1 MGGTIVAH
9 SRVGDGST
17 FEVELSVAEAPT
29 EKAPAPGEEPDQT
42 PPSSA
47 RAASVLYVEDNLA
60 NVRLMER
67 IVSRRPGVTLLVAIQ
82 GSLALE
88 LAREHRPNLILLDLN
103 LPDMPGVEVLR
114 RLRADPLT
122 ATTPVVVISGDA
134 MPGQAER
141 VRALGA
147 NDFVSKPFNLSRLLA
162 VIDEAGLAQEDN
174 APNG

>member
-1 MGGTIVAH
+1 VDQT
-9 SRVGDGST
+9 
-17 FEVELSVAEAPT
+17 PT
-29 EKAPAPGEEPDQT
+29 SGEGPEEAPAPAGDAT
-42 PPSSA
+42 
-47 RAASVLYVEDNLA
+47 RVLYVEDNLA

-67 IVSRRPGVTLLVAIQ
+67 IVSRRPQVTLIVAMQ
-82 GSLALE
+82 ASLALD
-88 LAREHRPNLILLDLN
+88 LAREHRPDLILLDLN

-147 NDFVSKPFNLSRLLA
+147 DDFVPKPFDVSRLLA
-162 VIDEAGLAQEDN
+162 VIDEVGTS
-174 APNG
+174 GSV